1 MYIFLDDDV
10 TKKQLKVDIQPKKL
24 FVSVKGKTII
34 DGEWTEQI
42 NADDTVW
49 TIEDNEI

>member
-10 TKKQLKVDIQPKKL
+10 TKKSLKVDIQPKRL

-34 DGEWTEQI
+34 DGEWSE
-42 NADDTVW
+42 
-49 TIEDNEI
+49 